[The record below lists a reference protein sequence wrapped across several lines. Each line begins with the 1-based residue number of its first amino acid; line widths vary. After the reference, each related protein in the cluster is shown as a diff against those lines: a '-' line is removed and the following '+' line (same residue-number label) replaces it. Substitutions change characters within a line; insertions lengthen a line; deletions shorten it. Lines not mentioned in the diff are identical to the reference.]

1 MNKTI
6 EKKVRSKYFNQ
17 IEAGHKTFELRLAD
31 WDCQPGD
38 TLILIETDNETNIPI
53 GRTMRRTVGAVARTK
68 DIDYFTAAEIEEYG
82 YQIISLID
90 EK

>member
-6 EKKVRSKYFNQ
+6 EKKVRSKYFTE
-17 IEAGHKTFELRLAD
+17 IEAGRKTFELRLAD
-31 WDCQPGD
+31 WDCQMGD
-38 TLILIETDNETNIPI
+38 TLILIETDNETNTPT
-53 GRTMRRTVGAVARTK
+53 GRTMRRTVGDIARTK
-68 DIDYFTAAEIEEYG
+68 DIDYFTPEDIEKYG